1 MNDIAAILA
10 VDKNLGLGY
19 KNNILFKNSIDM
31 SHFSNISK
39 QYRYCV
45 VGRKTAESLNFKL
58 KDRELVVLS
67 KNNSLTKEDILN
79 TYSKFIIIGG
89 NEIYSL
95 FSKEITTW
103 YVTLFNNAANDV
115 DVYLNNDIY
124 SLILTYPSTVLYQN
138 EELTI
143 LKYTKVT

>member
-19 KNNILFKNSIDM
+19 KNNILFKNSTDM
-31 SHFSNISK
+31 SYFSTISK
-39 QYRYCV
+39 QYFYCA

-58 KDRELVVLS
+58 KDRELLVLS
-67 KNNSLTKEDILN
+67 KNSSFSKEYILKN
-79 TYSKFIIIGG
+79 YPKFIVIGG

-95 FSKEITTW
+95 FKNEITTW
-103 YVTLFNNAANDV
+103 YLTVFNDAAEDV

-124 SLILTYPSTVLYQN
+124 SLILTYSSQVLYKD

-143 LKYTKVT
+143 LKYTKG

>member
-19 KNNILFKNSIDM
+19 KNNILFKNSTDM
-31 SHFSNISK
+31 SYFSTISK
-39 QYRYCV
+39 QYYYCV
-45 VGRKTAESLNFKL
+45 VGRKTAESLDFKL
-58 KDRELVVLS
+58 KNRELLVLS
-67 KNNSLTKEDILN
+67 KNSSISKEYILKN
-79 TYSKFIIIGG
+79 YPQFIVIGG

-95 FSKEITTW
+95 FKNEITTW
-103 YVTLFNNAANDV
+103 YVTVFNNAAENV

-124 SLILTYPSTVLYQN
+124 SLILTYSSQVLYKD

-143 LKYTKVT
+143 LKYTKG